1 MKNNWI
7 QISVIRKENFQNYI
21 EMLGLVQFLPCMVYL
36 TEEGPRKDQMW
47 ETGISNIPK
56 YRIQFIS
63 NFYRKGYTPHD
74 LIRVKNP
81 PS

>member
-7 QISVIRKENFQNYI
+7 QISVTRKENFQNYI
-21 EMLGLVQFLPCMVYL
+21 GMLDLVQFLWCMVYL
-36 TEEGPRKDQMW
+36 TEEGPHKEQMW
-47 ETGISNIPK
+47 ETGGSNIPK
-56 YRIQFIS
+56 YCIQFIWNS
-63 NFYRKGYTPHD
+63 YRKGYTPHD